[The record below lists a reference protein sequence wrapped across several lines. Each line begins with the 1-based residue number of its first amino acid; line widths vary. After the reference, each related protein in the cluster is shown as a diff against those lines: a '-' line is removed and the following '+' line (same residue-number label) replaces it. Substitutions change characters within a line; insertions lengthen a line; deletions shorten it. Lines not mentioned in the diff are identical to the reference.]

1 MSWPIIRA
9 LVTKDLTLFFRN
21 RFFAFISVLGIVA
34 YVVVYFLMPASV
46 DEELDIGLY
55 APVLPPIF
63 EQLQGDGLSIETV
76 DSVDT
81 LKDGVTEG
89 RFLSGVV
96 LPEDI
101 MEKLAAG
108 DKVTVDVYFASDT
121 PEELKD
127 AVTNLIQELAY
138 IQSGQ
143 ILAVDI
149 SEEIIGP
156 DMLGMQIPPRDRMIP
171 FFAIFLILTETLG
184 LSSLISEEIEGRTAQ
199 ALLITPMT
207 VNGLFLAKGITGVT
221 LAFGQALL
229 FIAITGGLNQQPL
242 IILLTLLLGAILV
255 TGIGF
260 LLASAGKDLMSVMAW
275 GLPAIIIL
283 AVPAFGVMFPGT
295 VSDWVKVIPSYYL
308 VDTVHLSA
316 NFGFSWGDIWQNLL
330 ILLGFDIAFV
340 LLGIIV
346 LRRKLT

>member
-1 MSWPIIRA
+1 MSWPIVRA
-9 LVTKDLTLFFRN
+9 LVAKDLTLFLRN
-21 RFFAFISVLGIVA
+21 RFFAFISVLGIGA
-34 YVVVYFLMPASV
+34 YVAVYFLMPASV
-46 DEELDIGLY
+46 DEKLDIGLY
-55 APVLPPIF
+55 APVLPPVF
-63 EQLQGDGLSIETV
+63 EQLQGEGLSIEQV
-76 DSVDT
+76 DSEDR
-81 LKDGVTEG
+81 LQEGVTED
-89 RFLSGVV
+89 RYLAGVA
-96 LPEDI
+96 LPPDI
-101 MEKLAAG
+101 MEKLTAG
-108 DKVTVDVYFASDT
+108 DKARVDVYFASDT

-127 AVTNLIQELAY
+127 AVNNLIRELAY
-138 IQSGQ
+138 LQSGQ

-184 LSSLISEEIEGRTAQ
+184 LSSLISEEIESRTAQ

-207 VNGLFLAKGITGVT
+207 VKGLFLAKGITGVS

-242 IILLTLLLGAILV
+242 IILVALLLGAILV

-275 GLPAIIIL
+275 GLPAIIVL
-283 AVPAFGVMFPGT
+283 AVPAFGVLFPGT
-295 VSDWVKVIPSYYL
+295 VSGWVKVIPSYYL
-308 VDTVHLSA
+308 VNTVHLSS
-316 NFGFSWGDIWQNLL
+316 NFGFGWGDIWQNML
-330 ILLGFDIAFV
+330 ILLGFDIAFIG
-340 LLGIIV
+340 LGIMV